1 MTPLLPVGAGVVD
14 AHVLYKNKV
23 DGRSTCRI
31 AGRDDRLPL
40 DPDVSTHASV
50 CSDGDKVLALS
61 LMQAHFA
68 SRGDF
73 LHMRDFDV
81 VGAFSTLSAR
91 LLFNF
96 SCASLPPCR
105 TG

>member
-1 MTPLLPVGAGVVD
+1 MLLVGAGVVD

-50 CSDGDKVLALS
+50 CSDGDKVLAL
-61 LMQAHFA
+61 
-68 SRGDF
+68 
-73 LHMRDFDV
+73 
-81 VGAFSTLSAR
+81 
-91 LLFNF
+91 
-96 SCASLPPCR
+96 
-105 TG
+105 

>member
-1 MTPLLPVGAGVVD
+1 MLLVGAGVVD
-14 AHVLYKNKV
+14 AHVIYKDKA

-31 AGRDDRLPL
+31 AGRGDRLPL
-40 DPDVSTHASV
+40 DRDVPTHASV
-50 CSDGDKVLALS
+50 CSDVDKMLALS
-61 LMQAHFA
+61 LMQANCA